1 MKLTWRLFAVL
12 ALVSLALNWVSPA
25 SAEPEMAG
33 EDSAALAQRLLEL
46 VNQERLAAGLSA
58 LQWNDTLA
66 ADAAAYAQ
74 DMAARGYFGHYSP
87 EGASPYDRAWE
98 AGYPPFDWGVYV
110 GENLAM
116 GYTNPEAV
124 VQGWMVSESHRSNL
138 LLPGYAE
145 AGAAVAI
152 MPDGRKV
159 WVQEFGSRPGTGS
172 PW

>member
-1 MKLTWRLFAVL
+1 MKLTRRLVTVL
-12 ALVSLALNWVSPA
+12 GLVSLALSWATPA
-25 SAEPEMAG
+25 FAEPALAG

-46 VNQERLAAGLSA
+46 VNQERSLAGLPT

-66 ADAAAYAQ
+66 ADAEAYAQ

-87 EGASPYDRAWE
+87 EGASPFDRAWE
-98 AGYPPFDWGVYV
+98 AGYPSFDWGIYV
-110 GENLAM
+110 GENLAL
-116 GYTNPEAV
+116 GYFTPEAV
-124 VQGWMVSESHRSNL
+124 VEGWMVSESHRGNL

-145 AGAAVAI
+145 AGAAVAT

-159 WVQEFGSRPGTGS
+159 WVQEFGSRPGAGA